1 MAKRNRV
8 HRVSRSRISCGE
20 MFCNRDGRFV
30 MEEGGGR
37 QFSAAGDE
45 DSELKA
51 VGAEPSWGSRSRSE
65 G

>member
-8 HRVSRSRISCGE
+8 YHVSRSRVGCGE
-20 MFCNRDGRFV
+20 MFCNRDGSFV

-37 QFSAAGDE
+37 QFSAAGE
-45 DSELKA
+45 EEALWA
-51 VGAEPSWGSRSRSE
+51 ALAEESPG